1 MTILVVGASSTA
13 IRLANELVRGG
24 ERVVALVL
32 PDSQDWM
39 LDYLGRSGATVR
51 CVASIATMT

>member
-24 ERVVALVL
+24 ERVVALAL

-39 LDYLGRSGATVR
+39 LD
-51 CVASIATMT
+51 